1 MNNYVGGLEVKM
13 KINYKINE
21 PINANELATVFSASG
36 IRRPVEDVT
45 RLEKMLNE
53 ADILITAWHND
64 QVIGVARALTDYSY
78 CCYLSD
84 LAVDKRYQSNGIG
97 KKLIELLQ
105 NELSEEV
112 ALLLLSSPTA
122 MDYYPHIGFEK
133 IDNGFIIK
141 RKK

>member
-1 MNNYVGGLEVKM
+1 M
-13 KINYKINE
+13 KIKYKVNE
-21 PINANELATVFSASG
+21 RITVKQLATVFSTSG
-36 IRRPVEDVT
+36 IRRPIEDLT
-45 RLEKMLNE
+45 RLERMLNE
-53 ADILITAWHND
+53 ADILITAWDNEE
-64 QVIGVARALTDYSY
+64 VVGVARALTDYSY

-122 MDYYPHIGFEK
+122 MDYYPQIGFEK

>member
-1 MNNYVGGLEVKM
+1 MNLLEVTM
-13 KINYKINE
+13 KIKYKVNE
-21 PINANELATVFSASG
+21 RITVKQLATVFSTSG
-36 IRRPVEDVT
+36 IRRPIEDLT
-45 RLEKMLNE
+45 RLERMLNE
-53 ADILITAWHND
+53 ADILITAWDNEE
-64 QVIGVARALTDYSY
+64 VVGVARALTDYSY

-122 MDYYPHIGFEK
+122 MDYYPQIGFEK

>member
-1 MNNYVGGLEVKM
+1 M